1 MISECPH
8 CNQNLRFSDSN
19 KERILTALGKL
30 PQGQTLKFKCPMC
43 RDVIE
48 LNPDGLP
55 ASSELAG
62 DSALPASIQ
71 PAVKAAQKY
80 ANTIAVPPPAP
91 PEAPDISWLLSGGEV
106 DSDLVENIKTAMVIV
121 PDESMHDKIAEI
133 IKKESYHIYIPVNIN
148 EAIES
153 IRFKDYAIIVYHSR
167 YENKPLNSQ
176 DFHKFMQQMS
186 MNKRRYILY
195 ILVGPEFQTLYD
207 LQALA
212 NSANVVVNDSEVPF
226 LSTIL
231 TKLKSDYQKL
241 FRSYCTLLKEH
252 GRS

>member
-1 MISECPH
+1 MISECPN
-8 CNQNLRFSDSN
+8 CNQNLHFSDAN
-19 KERILTALGKL
+19 RERVLIALGKL

-55 ASSELAG
+55 ANSEL
-62 DSALPASIQ
+62 SANIA
-71 PAVKAAQKY
+71 PAVKAVQKF

-91 PEAPDISWLLSGGEV
+91 PEAPDISWLVSGGEI
-106 DSDLVENIKTAMVIV
+106 DSDLVDNIMTAMVIV
-121 PDESMHDKIAEI
+121 PDESMRNKISEI
-133 IKKESYHIYIPVNIN
+133 IRKESYQIYVPKSID

-167 YENKPLNSQ
+167 YEERSLNSQ

-186 MNKRRYILY
+186 MSKRRYILY
-195 ILVGPEFQTLYD
+195 ILVGPEFHTLYD
-207 LQALA
+207 LEALA
-212 NSANVVVNDSEVPF
+212 NSANLVVNDSEVPF

-241 FRSYCTLLKEH
+241 FRPYCTTLKEH
-252 GRS
+252 GKN